1 MESSIKEGSGVLA
14 DADGDRSR
22 ALFDIESSWLD
33 ADRNGDGHETSNRVD

>member
-22 ALFDIESSWLD
+22 ALFD
-33 ADRNGDGHETSNRVD
+33 RVVVVGCG